1 MISVI
6 GLLLC
11 FTSENL
17 TKKQRLLHID
27 GMVVI
32 LENLCI
38 QTIYEK
44 TH

>member
-17 TKKQRLLHID
+17 TKKQRLFHTD
-27 GMVVI
+27 RVVVI
-32 LENLCI
+32 IGNLCI
-38 QTIYEK
+38 ENIYEK
-44 TH
+44 AH